1 MDRLSIL
8 ITGGNGYI
16 AQSLYKALNNKYNI
30 TLITRKDFDLN
41 NEEQTINYF
50 KNKFFDFVIH
60 TAIIGGSRLKD
71 EDESVIVSNL
81 KMYQNLLNNRNNY
94 GKFISFG
101 SGEELGNPT
110 TPYGKSKKII
120 ADSML
125 QQEGF
130 LNVRIFAVFD
140 EHELD
145 TRFIKANIKR
155 YINNQPIIIHED
167 KFMDFFYMKDFIK
180 LIDYFLQ
187 KEEWLISEI
196 DCTYLQSYK
205 LSEIAEIINQLSNY
219 KVPIEF
225 GNIIGNSYIG
235 THKTLPID
243 LIGLEQGIKN
253 VYNTIKN
260 EH

>member
-1 MDRLSIL
+1 MDRISIL

-16 AQSLYKALNNKYNI
+16 AQSLYKTLNSKYNI
-30 TLITRKDFDLN
+30 TLITRNDFDLN
-41 NEEQTINYF
+41 SEKQTTDYF
-50 KNKFFDFVIH
+50 KDKFFDFVIH

-71 EDESVIVSNL
+71 EDESVIESNL
-81 KMYQNLLNNRNNY
+81 KMYQNLLNNRSNY

-101 SGEELGNPT
+101 SGAELNNPT

-155 YINNQPIIIHED
+155 YINNQPIVVHED
-167 KFMDFFYMKDFIK
+167 KFMDFFYMKDFINI
-180 LIDYFLQ
+180 IDYFLQ
-187 KEEWLISEI
+187 IKNWDIKEI

-205 LSEIAEIINQLSNY
+205 LSEIAEIINQLNNY
-219 KVPIEF
+219 KVSIEF
-225 GNIIGNSYIG
+225 GNTIKNSYVG
-235 THKTLPID
+235 KYKELPINY
-243 LIGLEQGIKN
+243 IGLKQGIKN
-253 VYNTIKN
+253 VYNKLKN
-260 EH
+260 EY

>member
-101 SGEELGNPT
+101 SGAELVSKL

-120 ADSML
+120 AESMI
-125 QQEGF
+125 QQEDF
-130 LNVRIFAVFD
+130 LNVRIYAVFD

-155 YINNQPIIIHED
+155 YINKQPIIIHEN

-180 LIDYFLQ
+180 LIDYYLQ
-187 KEEWLISEI
+187 NKNWDLKEI
-196 DCTYLQSYK
+196 DCVYSKSNTLIN
-205 LSEIAEIINQLSNY
+205 IAEIINQLNDY
-219 KVPIEF
+219 KVLIEF
-225 GNIIGNSYIG
+225 GNIIGDSYIG